1 VHHGTARR
9 HSLAL
14 AAAAAAA
21 AAVAEL
27 SRQLAYSLIIYR
39 ASRSGDGGD
48 GGVRNPAAET

>member
-14 AAAAAAA
+14 AAAAAA

-39 ASRSGDGGD
+39 ASRSGDGG
-48 GGVRNPAAET
+48 VRNPAAET

>member
-39 ASRSGDGGD
+39 ASRSGDGG
-48 GGVRNPAAET
+48 VRNPAAET